1 MKRSDSR
8 AKEMQTSSLPI
19 LTFESATGM
28 LSSIGLTNLIDDR
41 TRIEDS
47 CKVVG
52 GSSGAIY
59 T

>member
-1 MKRSDSR
+1 MKRSNIR

-28 LSSIGLTNLIDDR
+28 LSSIGFTNLIDDR

-47 CKVVG
+47 YKVAG
-52 GSSGAIY
+52 CFY
-59 T
+59 